1 MLADQHINIEELE
14 TGISSAPMSGE
25 LLFRATAHLRVPA
38 SVTLESLRHQLE
50 ALAGELMVD
59 LEIED
64 VEEK

>member
-1 MLADQHINIEELE
+1 MHV
-14 TGISSAPMSGE
+14 SMRCVKRAPSLRSE